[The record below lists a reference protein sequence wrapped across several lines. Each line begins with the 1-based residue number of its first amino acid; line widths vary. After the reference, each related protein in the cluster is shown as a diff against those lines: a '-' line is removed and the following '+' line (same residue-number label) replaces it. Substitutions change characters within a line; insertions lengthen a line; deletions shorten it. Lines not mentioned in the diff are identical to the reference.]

1 MEPTTSGPWE
11 REFMDF
17 VGATRPFERVQI
29 EMEKGN
35 RRRKKKG
42 LANYFRLGYYYKLQL
57 GETKTLIQIR
67 CVTGAHKHAAQAP
80 SRRLL
85 RLTQ

>member
-42 LANYFRLGYYYKLQL
+42 
-57 GETKTLIQIR
+57 
-67 CVTGAHKHAAQAP
+67 
-80 SRRLL
+80 
-85 RLTQ
+85 